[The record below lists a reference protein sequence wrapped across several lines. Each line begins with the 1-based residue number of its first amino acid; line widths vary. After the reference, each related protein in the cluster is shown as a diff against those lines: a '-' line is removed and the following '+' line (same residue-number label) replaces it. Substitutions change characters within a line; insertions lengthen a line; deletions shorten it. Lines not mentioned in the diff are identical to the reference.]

1 MDLLQYIIM
10 IYCWVYPLFRM
21 TLYDPQMV
29 DIVGWL
35 LLIGFTTVNQSHKVR
50 PPSHMLI
57 YKSIHEN

>member
-1 MDLLQYIIM
+1 M

-29 DIVGWL
+29 DIVGWF

-50 PPSHMLI
+50 PPSYMLI